1 MDHTFIATE
10 TSGLA
15 TQTIAQ
21 DSPMSPET
29 PHLEAARTQ
38 FFVYVGAD
46 RTRYTTRPRC
56 QATPDAVT
64 HAVTR

>member
-21 DSPMSPET
+21 DSSMSPET

-46 RTRYTTRPRC
+46 RTRYTT
-56 QATPDAVT
+56 
-64 HAVTR
+64 